1 MTMIIS
7 SSEGDDDDTNTL
19 HVSDTRR
26 NGTDYERR
34 NEGIDIDA
42 GAIHCNGISSTEKDI
57 NALICDYGVE
67 HLVHYDASKAG
78 LDEEDFATF
87 SRGGT
92 SVVEAAAT
100 VPKPNA
106 LSQATLDIHSTTT
119 LHPSPIKDVTV
130 TPGNLEND
138 LNHRKSAYNVFKKD
152 YFELLEKS
160 KNNNT
165 ATSVMYSLTK
175 RLLPSL
181 YTRLGSLDGTNKDL
195 QASICKKL
203 GVL

>member
-19 HVSDTRR
+19 HVKDTQEEME
-26 NGTDYERR
+26 NDYERR
-34 NEGIDIDA
+34 NEGVDIDA

-106 LSQATLDIHSTTT
+106 LSQATLDIQSTTT

-160 KNNNT
+160 KKIT
-165 ATSVMYSLTK
+165 QQ
-175 RLLPSL
+175 
-181 YTRLGSLDGTNKDL
+181 L
-195 QASICKKL
+195 QLCIA
-203 GVL
+203 